1 MIEAATAT
9 EIGRLLGVTA
19 RRIHQLAAEGTLPKP
34 AARGAFQVADCVK
47 AFVAYVSGREEP
59 ARARLARLRADLME
73 LELRRKA
80 GELVEV
86 KAVRAALSAKAR
98 QVRTSL
104 EGLTSRLAGELAA
117 ESDQVAAGQVLRRE
131 FDRVLE
137 ELAQPLEV

>member
-1 MIEAATAT
+1 MIESASAT

-137 ELAQPLEV
+137 ELAKPLEL